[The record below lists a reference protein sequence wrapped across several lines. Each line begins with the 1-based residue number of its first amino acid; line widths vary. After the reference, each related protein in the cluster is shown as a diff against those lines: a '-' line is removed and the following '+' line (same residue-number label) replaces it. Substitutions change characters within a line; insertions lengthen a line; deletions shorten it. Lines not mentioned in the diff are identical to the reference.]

1 MVQQQEQYVFC
12 YEAVAE
18 EAEHLGLIPKS
29 PVLPRSRMLSVSTS
43 SLPSPSSSSSNLRTS
58 SSSYISSPTS
68 VPPSP
73 NWETSSN
80 YTPNNNF
87 LNSSTTSLPSP
98 PASPYLHAASLDYSS
113 ASDLFANTT
122 SSQTSTNKGLVDYP
136 SPSSLFPSPSEYQHE
151 PRTPSSLFPTIEYES
166 RATPVDCHK

>member
-18 EAEHLGLIPKS
+18 EAEHLGLIPAS
-29 PVLPRSRMLSVSTS
+29 PVLPRSRVLSVSTS
-43 SLPSPSSSSSNLRTS
+43 SLPSPSNSSSNLRTS

-73 NWETSSN
+73 TFLETSG
-80 YTPNNNF
+80 YMPNF
-87 LNSSTTSLPSP
+87 LNSSTASLSP
-98 PASPYLHAASLDYSS
+98 PSSPYLHPTSLDCSTK
-113 ASDLFANTT
+113 DLF
-122 SSQTSTNKGLVDYP
+122 P
-136 SPSSLFPSPSEYQHE
+136 PSEYE
-151 PRTPSSLFPTIEYES
+151 PRSPLYDPCDPHAPSLFPTHTHPHPHEYEP